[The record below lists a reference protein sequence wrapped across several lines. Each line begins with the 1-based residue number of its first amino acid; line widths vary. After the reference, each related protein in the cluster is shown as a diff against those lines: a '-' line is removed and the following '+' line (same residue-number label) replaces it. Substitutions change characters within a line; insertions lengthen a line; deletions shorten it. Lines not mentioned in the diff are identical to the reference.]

1 MDEIRLPLH
10 TYISHTASSTMIAIV
25 LCLCDR
31 IRKRVQYTIFASLL
45 FIFFSTLARFSCNWL
60 QGQKIQNQF
69 DHLTTQRTFVWLIDI
84 NPTISIVKSA
94 DDEVH
99 PSTSAF
105 LLLPSFYYTFCQI
118 QHFVHHVVAMENHT
132 RPASTFLFFVV
143 QKIHMGQGKKFTFW
157 TENRTHCG
165 SLLQSK
171 KYLIGS

>member
-10 TYISHTASSTMIAIV
+10 TYISHRVSSTMIAIV
-25 LCLCDR
+25 LFLCDR
-31 IRKRVQYTIFASLL
+31 IRKRVQYYICFSS
-45 FIFFSTLARFSCNWL
+45 IHFFSTLARFSCNWL

-69 DHLTTQRTFVWLIDI
+69 DHLTTQRTFVQLIDI

-118 QHFVHHVVAMENHT
+118 QHFVHHVVAMEEHT
-132 RPASTFLFFVV
+132 GPASIFLFFLV
-143 QKIHMGQGKKFTFW
+143 QKM
-157 TENRTHCG
+157 
-165 SLLQSK
+165 
-171 KYLIGS
+171 YLYLYL